1 MPGRNAALIAHSQA
15 SVQVLLINQFFWPD
29 TAATGQLLTDVT
41 REIDP
46 ECPRGD
52 GVVREV
58 RLRRGGYGLP
68 AASEDCAVWAAW
80 LFQEAR

>member
-1 MPGRNAALIAHSQA
+1 M
-15 SVQVLLINQFFWPD
+15 QVLLINQFFWPD

-46 ECPRGD
+46 KTARGD

-58 RLRRGGYGLP
+58 GLWDGGYESRHRG
-68 AASEDCAVWAAW
+68 
-80 LFQEAR
+80 